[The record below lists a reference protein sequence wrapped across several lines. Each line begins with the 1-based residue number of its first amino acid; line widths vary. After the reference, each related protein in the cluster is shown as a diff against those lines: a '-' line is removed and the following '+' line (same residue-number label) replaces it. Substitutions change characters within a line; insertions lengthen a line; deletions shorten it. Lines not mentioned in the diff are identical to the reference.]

1 MDIKSVDKKHVVGTY
16 NRYDVAIVSG
26 SGARCTDDCGR
37 EYIDLGSGIGVNSL
51 GYCDKGWV
59 AAVSKQLATL
69 QHTSNLYY
77 TRPCAE
83 LAATLCERSGYAKAL
98 FCNSG
103 AEANEA
109 AIKTAR
115 KYSFDKYG
123 RGRDVIVTL
132 RNSFHGRT
140 MATLTA
146 TGQDV
151 FHNYFFPFNEG
162 FEYADKDIEQIAGIE
177 GVCAVMLE
185 FVQGEGGVIP
195 VEEEFVTELA
205 QLCRERDILLIAD
218 EVQTGIGRTGKLL
231 ASQHYGV
238 LPDITTLAKGLG
250 AGLPI
255 GAMLVGDRC
264 ADTLTFGTHGTTF
277 GGNPVI
283 CAGALEVL
291 SRLDDAAL
299 EQVRRKGEYIRSRL
313 LSCPGVAG
321 VDGLG
326 MMLGIRLKDKQA
338 AQVLKDCIGEGVL
351 VLTAKEKIRLLPPLT
366 IGDGDL
372 QEGVD
377 RLIAAIEK

>member
-1 MDIKSVDKKHVVGTY
+1 
-16 NRYDVAIVSG
+16 
-26 SGARCTDDCGR
+26 
-37 EYIDLGSGIGVNSL
+37 
-51 GYCDKGWV
+51 
-59 AAVSKQLATL
+59 
-69 QHTSNLYY
+69 
-77 TRPCAE
+77 
-83 LAATLCERSGYAKAL
+83 
-98 FCNSG
+98 
-103 AEANEA
+103 
-109 AIKTAR
+109 
-115 KYSFDKYG
+115 
-123 RGRDVIVTL
+123 
-132 RNSFHGRT
+132 

-162 FEYADKDIEQIAGIE
+162 FKYADKDIDQIASID

-195 VEEEFVTELA
+195 VEKEFVTELA

>member
-1 MDIKSVDKKHVVGTY
+1 
-16 NRYDVAIVSG
+16 
-26 SGARCTDDCGR
+26 
-37 EYIDLGSGIGVNSL
+37 
-51 GYCDKGWV
+51 
-59 AAVSKQLATL
+59 
-69 QHTSNLYY
+69 
-77 TRPCAE
+77 
-83 LAATLCERSGYAKAL
+83 
-98 FCNSG
+98 
-103 AEANEA
+103 
-109 AIKTAR
+109 
-115 KYSFDKYG
+115 
-123 RGRDVIVTL
+123 
-132 RNSFHGRT
+132 

-162 FEYADKDIEQIAGIE
+162 FEYADKDIEQIAGID

-195 VEEEFVTELA
+195 VEKEFVTELA

-326 MMLGIRLKDKQA
+326 MMLGIRLKDRKS
-338 AQVLKDCIGEGVL
+338 VV
-351 VLTAKEKIRLLPPLT
+351 
-366 IGDGDL
+366 
-372 QEGVD
+372 
-377 RLIAAIEK
+377 